1 MKKKIP
7 IAIIGKNFG
16 YKVLAK
22 SLKKT
27 KRFDLK
33 ALSFKSNKFKNNSM
47 KNVFFSSNWKDIVKA
62 KEIKAVV
69 IASPP
74 VMHEQIINFAIKHRK
89 HIFCE
94 KPCSLTFKK
103 IDKIIRKIKSSN
115 FFISHMVNYEMM
127 ELKALKYFS
136 SLIRKK
142 KFKINSIEIVWN
154 VLNRTKA
161 NSWKNYHRDGGGL
174 MFNYYC
180 HSLFYIE
187 KMFGKIN
194 SLKCITNFHL
204 NKKNNAL
211 GVMLKLKNNIF
222 CSIKISSTKFLK
234 EKELFHK
241 LLIYTNQGNYIIKCR
256 TINISD
262 QFSIEKVITSKNK
275 IIKKK
280 IFSEKKSFND
290 FRILPSY
297 FNFIKFAD
305 SIERKKII
313 APNFLDAKNIHLLIK
328 KTIQSQKKKLY

>member
-16 YKVLAK
+16 YNVLAK

-27 KRFDLK
+27 NRFIIK
-33 ALSFKSNKFKNNSM
+33 ALSFKSNKFKNNSSL
-47 KNVFFSSNWKDIVKA
+47 NIFFSSKWKDVVKD

-74 VMHEQIINFAIKHRK
+74 AMHEKIINFAIKHKK

-94 KPCSLTFKK
+94 KPCSLNLKK
-103 IDKIIRKIKSSN
+103 IDKIIKKIKSKN

-127 ELKALKYFS
+127 ELKAFKYFS

-142 KFKINSIEIVWN
+142 KFKINSIEVEWN
-154 VLNRTKA
+154 VLNRTKP
-161 NSWKNYHRDGGGL
+161 NSWKNYHKNGGGL

-194 SLKCITNFHL
+194 SLKRITDFNL
-204 NKKNNAL
+204 NKKNNDL
-211 GVMLKLKNNIF
+211 RVILELKDNIF
-222 CSIKISSTKFLK
+222 CSIKISSNKLLRK
-234 EKELFHK
+234 KELFHK
-241 LLIYTNQGNYIIKCR
+241 LIVYTNQGNYLIKCK

-262 QFSIEKVITSKNK
+262 QFCIEKVITSKNK
-275 IIKKK
+275 VVIKQ
-280 IFSEKKSFND
+280 IFNEKKSSND

-305 SIERKKII
+305 SIDRKKII
-313 APNFLDAKNIHLLIK
+313 TPNFLDAKNIHLLIK
-328 KTIQSQKKKLY
+328 KTIQS

>member
-16 YKVLAK
+16 YKVLAR

-33 ALSFKSNKFKNNSM
+33 SLSFKSNKFNNNSI
-47 KNVFFSSNWKDIVKA
+47 KNIFLTSNWKDVVKD

-74 VMHEQIINFAIKHRK
+74 TMHEKIINFAIKYQK

-103 IDKIIRKIKSSN
+103 IDKIIRKIKSKKL
-115 FFISHMVNYEMM
+115 FISHMVNYEMM
-127 ELKALKYFS
+127 ELKAFKYFN
-136 SLIRKK
+136 SLIKKK
-142 KFKINSIEIVWN
+142 KFKINSIEVEWN
-154 VLNRTKA
+154 VLNQTKE
-161 NSWKNYHRDGGGL
+161 NNWKNFHKNGGGL

-194 SLKCITNFHL
+194 SLKRKTNFSL

-211 GVMLKLKNNIF
+211 EVIVKLKNNIF
-222 CSIKISSTKFLK
+222 CSIKISSTKLLK

-241 LLIYTNQGNYIIKCR
+241 ILIYTNQGNYIIKCR
-256 TINISD
+256 TVNISD
-262 QFSIEKVITSKNK
+262 QFSIEKVIALKNK
-275 IIKKK
+275 VVKK
-280 IFSEKKSFND
+280 IIFNEKKSSND

-305 SIERKKII
+305 SIEKKKITH
-313 APNFLDAKNIHLLIK
+313 PNFLDAKNIHLLIK
-328 KTIQSQKKKLY
+328 KTIQS